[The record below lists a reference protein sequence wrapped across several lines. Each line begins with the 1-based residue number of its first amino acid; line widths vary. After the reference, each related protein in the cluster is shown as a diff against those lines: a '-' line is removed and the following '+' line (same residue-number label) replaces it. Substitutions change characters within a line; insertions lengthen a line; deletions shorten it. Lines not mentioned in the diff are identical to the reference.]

1 MSQDDYVKELG
12 GVGLLVSSEDELKT
26 AHSFVMPTSV
36 IDLNQTQQ
44 IYKYID
50 STKLVSIVS
59 SLLRF
64 LCILFLL

>member
-1 MSQDDYVKELG
+1 MSQDEYVKELG

-50 STKLVSIVS
+50 STE
-59 SLLRF
+59 
-64 LCILFLL
+64 